1 MELAKTDYTASDCKE
16 PELNEALRMI
26 ERRDDEIARL
36 HTELATL
43 RADLETLHTANS
55 DNENALLLAR
65 LREEMEALRTI
76 NADNALLFNDIRLPL
91 FRLLKDQL
99 GAMVSGEIAEQ
110 LKTKETAFDI
120 TDYFDEIREDITY
133 NFDISSF
140 QSEIEEIV
148 TERDITDE
156 VTEIVE
162 DVLRGAK
169 ITIG

>member
-1 MELAKTDYTASDCKE
+1 MELAKTDYTNE
-16 PELNEALRMI
+16 TELSAAREMI
-26 ERRDDEIARL
+26 ERRD
-36 HTELATL
+36 TE
-43 RADLETLHTANS
+43 
-55 DNENALLLAR
+55 LAR

-76 NADNALLFNDIRLPL
+76 NGENALLLDDIRLPL
-91 FRLLKDQL
+91 FKLLKDPL

-120 TDYFDEIREDITY
+120 QDHMEDISEYITY

-140 QSEIEEIV
+140 QSEIDEIV
-148 TERDITDE
+148 SERDITDE

-169 ITIG
+169 ITVG

>member
-1 MELAKTDYTASDCKE
+1 MELAKTDYTNE
-16 PELNEALRMI
+16 TELSAAREMI
-26 ERRDDEIARL
+26 ERRD
-36 HTELATL
+36 TE
-43 RADLETLHTANS
+43 
-55 DNENALLLAR
+55 LAR

-76 NADNALLFNDIRLPL
+76 NADNALLFDDIRLPL

-148 TERDITDE
+148 TERDMTDE

-169 ITIG
+169 ITVG

>member
-1 MELAKTDYTASDCKE
+1 MELAKTDYTNE
-16 PELNEALRMI
+16 TELSAAREML
-26 ERRDDEIARL
+26 ERRDTELARL

-43 RADLETLHTANS
+43 RTDLETLHTVS
-55 DNENALLLAR
+55 QENVLLL
-65 LREEMEALRTI
+65 
-76 NADNALLFNDIRLPL
+76 DDIRLA
-91 FRLLKDQL
+91 FWRLHKDQI
-99 GAMVSGEIAEQ
+99 GAMISGEIAEQ

-133 NFDISSF
+133 NFDIASF

-148 TERDITDE
+148 SERDINDE

-169 ITIG
+169 ITVG

>member
-1 MELAKTDYTASDCKE
+1 MELAKTDYTNE
-16 PELNEALRMI
+16 TELSAAREML
-26 ERRDDEIARL
+26 ERRDTELARL

-43 RADLETLHTANS
+43 RTDLETLHTVS
-55 DNENALLLAR
+55 QENVLLL
-65 LREEMEALRTI
+65 
-76 NADNALLFNDIRLPL
+76 DDIRLA
-91 FRLLKDQL
+91 FWRLHKDQI
-99 GAMVSGEIAEQ
+99 GAMISGEIAEQ

-120 TDYFDEIREDITY
+120 TDYFDDIREDITY

-169 ITIG
+169 ITVG

>member
-36 HTELATL
+36 RT
-43 RADLETLHTANS
+43 DLETLRTIN
-55 DNENALLLAR
+55 NEDALLL
-65 LREEMEALRTI
+65 
-76 NADNALLFNDIRLPL
+76 DDIRLPF

-110 LKTKETAFDI
+110 LKTKETPFDI
-120 TDYFDEIREDITY
+120 SDHFDEIREDITY

-148 TERDITDE
+148 TERDMTDE
-156 VTEIVE
+156 ITEIVE

-169 ITIG
+169 ITIA

>member
-1 MELAKTDYTASDCKE
+1 MAHSGAGETLPLNFVLENKMELAKTDYTNE
-16 PELNEALRMI
+16 TELSAAREMI
-26 ERRDDEIARL
+26 ERRDAE
-36 HTELATL
+36 
-43 RADLETLHTANS
+43 
-55 DNENALLLAR
+55 LAR

-76 NADNALLFNDIRLPL
+76 NGENALMLDDIRLPL
-91 FRLLKDQL
+91 FKLLKDQL

-120 TDYFDEIREDITY
+120 TDYFDDIREDITY

-148 TERDITDE
+148 TERDMTDDI
-156 VTEIVE
+156 TEIVE

-169 ITIG
+169 ITVG

>member
-43 RADLETLHTANS
+43 RADLETLHTLS
-55 DNENALLLAR
+55 QENALML
-65 LREEMEALRTI
+65 
-76 NADNALLFNDIRLPL
+76 DDIRLPL
-91 FRLLKDQL
+91 FKLLKDPL

-120 TDYFDEIREDITY
+120 SDHFDEIREDITY

-169 ITIG
+169 ITVG

>member
-1 MELAKTDYTASDCKE
+1 MELAKTDYTNE
-16 PELNEALRMI
+16 TELSAAREMI
-26 ERRDDEIARL
+26 ERRD
-36 HTELATL
+36 TE
-43 RADLETLHTANS
+43 
-55 DNENALLLAR
+55 LAR
-65 LREEMEALRTI
+65 LREEMEALRTV
-76 NADNALLFNDIRLPL
+76 NQENALMLDDIRLPL
-91 FRLLKDQL
+91 FKLLKDQL

-148 TERDITDE
+148 SERDINDE

-169 ITIG
+169 ITLG